1 MFSEMEV
8 PVTVVTTTDREQT
21 LDMVENAVRRLLT
34 RVESQVREKKTTQ
47 LVLYTTFFKLVHNDE
62 IHL

>member
-1 MFSEMEV
+1 MFSELEV

-34 RVESQVREKKTTQ
+34 QVESQVREKEKKTTQ
-47 LVLYTTFFKLVHNDE
+47 SVLYTTFLTGSQR
-62 IHL
+62 